1 MDKEKIRGKTGEYV
15 NESGFI
21 IPKNVFSDFFSQ
33 LIKLAGFGL
42 SGMFILSGKKAGRR
56 AVEHMKGILGEQ
68 LDLEDIKECI
78 IAYFEEAKQCE
89 FEKFDLTDSMA
100 SIEVKHSV
108 FAEGIKSRRPT
119 CLPLGGT
126 IAGMLEGF
134 LGSSWEP
141 KEVQCI
147 AQGYDSCI
155 FEIKN
160 KNRKKF

>member
-1 MDKEKIRGKTGEYV
+1 MDKSEIRAKTGEYV

-21 IPKNVFSDFFSQ
+21 IPKNVFKDFFSQ

-42 SGMFILSGKKAGRR
+42 SGMFILSGKKAGRG
-56 AVEHMKGILGEQ
+56 AAEHMKEVLGDNLT
-68 LDLEDIKECI
+68 LDDMKEFI

-89 FEKFDLTDSMA
+89 FVNFELTEEHA

-126 IAGMLEGF
+126 IAGMLEEF
-134 LGSSWEP
+134 LGYPWEP
-141 KEVQCI
+141 KEKQCI
-147 AQGYDSCI
+147 AQGYDSCV
-155 FEIKN
+155 FEIKS
-160 KNRKKF
+160 KKKKQF